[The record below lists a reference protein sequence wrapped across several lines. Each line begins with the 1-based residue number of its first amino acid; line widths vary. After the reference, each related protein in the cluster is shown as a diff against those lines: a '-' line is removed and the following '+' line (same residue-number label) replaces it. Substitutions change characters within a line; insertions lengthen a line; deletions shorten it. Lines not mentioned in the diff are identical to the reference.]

1 MAHFWQALRS
11 GAWLTPDRARGY
23 SMLLLGFALAGLL
36 VWVALSE
43 HLLDRNGKPLGT
55 DFSSFY
61 AAGSLVL
68 DGRATDV
75 YDMALHHARE
85 QLIFGAATP
94 YYAWMYPPL
103 FLLVAAPL
111 ALLPYPLAL
120 AVWQGSTLVLYLLV
134 IAMIGRPLRRAG
146 IAIGPTWLFAAA
158 AFPAVFINLTHGQ
171 NGLLS
176 AALFGGALVA
186 LPQRPMIAGLLFG
199 LLAYKPQFALVIPV
213 ALIAGSN
220 WRATVAATLT
230 VAATVVATL
239 IAFGLDLWPAFFAS
253 MEASRKLLLEQGNV
267 GFEKLQSAFA
277 AVRLLGGG
285 IPIAYAVQGV
295 ITAAVIC
302 ATAWVWHARLDH
314 PQKSAVLLVGTLLA
328 SPHVLDYDLTI
339 LGPALAFATMTG
351 LMRGFRAYEI
361 TLLAATWFVPLIAR
375 TMAGIAA
382 LPLGFIVLAA
392 LYAAL
397 LRRTTTDVG
406 DAAVSNHR
414 LAPV

>member
-361 TLLAATWFVPLIAR
+361 TLLAACL
-375 TMAGIAA
+375 
-382 LPLGFIVLAA
+382 
-392 LYAAL
+392 LYTS
-397 LRRTTTDVG
+397 RCV
-406 DAAVSNHR
+406 
-414 LAPV
+414 